1 MSYVF
6 PKSTMP
12 VSLKA
17 AIVCV
22 LISVVGFV
30 MSQLFNDYR
39 LSRLD
44 EVPVISRML
53 QFKDQKDGAVL
64 VIDVKNNEVLDVI
77 EGEAGFV
84 RGVLRAIN
92 RERRMRG
99 ISQEEPMQLAAYQ
112 DGRLILEDPKTK
124 VLIELES
131 FGKTNAE
138 SFSTLLMKKTTV
150 KGS

>member
-17 AIVCV
+17 AIICV

-64 VIDVKNNEVLDVI
+64 VIDVKNNEVLEVI

-92 RERRMRG
+92 RERRMRV

-138 SFSTLLMKKTTV
+138 SFSTLLMKKTMV

>member
-64 VIDVKNNEVLDVI
+64 VIDVKNNEVLEVI

-99 ISQEEPMQLAAYQ
+99 ISQEEPMQLADYQ